1 MGIKVNSLHLFPLFY
16 FMAKDPA
23 VLFYTNDFLSGTIT
37 LSDEQVGKYIKLL
50 CYQHQKGV
58 LSEKDMLAIC
68 KTYDEDIWSKFIK
81 TDEGYYNKRMREEAD
96 KRKQYS
102 ESRRKNKMSKKGI
115 HMINISESYD
125 EHMENENENEIVNIN
140 KDKNES
146 KNAKSKK
153 EEQQLVFISDEWK
166 GLWAEWM
173 EYKQI
178 QFKQKY
184 KLNKHE
190 QIAINKLVKLSKGN
204 LEEAQQI
211 VCQSIESQWQSFYPL
226 KNNNNVTNQ
235 SGNKPSN
242 YEQYQQRRE
251 ELHKFAAE
259 YDKQRGFRP

>member
-1 MGIKVNSLHLFPLFY
+1 
-16 FMAKDPA
+16 MAKDPA

-50 CYQHQKGV
+50 CYQHQKGI
-58 LSEKDMLAIC
+58 LSEKDMMAIC
-68 KTYDEDIWSKFIK
+68 KSYDEDIWSKFIK

-102 ESRRKNKMSKKGI
+102 ESRRKNKMSKKSEDI
-115 HMINISESYD
+115 TNISSSYD
-125 EHMENENENEIVNIN
+125 KHMENENENEIVNIN

-166 GLWAEWM
+166 GLWEEWM

-184 KLNKHE
+184 KANKFE
-190 QIAINKLVKLSKGN
+190 QLGINKLVKLSKGN
-204 LEEAQQI
+204 LEDAQQI
-211 VCQSIESQWQSFYPL
+211 VCQSIEAQWQSFYPL

-235 SGNKPSN
+235 SGNQSGTYDK
-242 YEQYQQRRE
+242 YRERLEQSR
-251 ELHKFAAE
+251 KFADE
-259 YDKQRGFRP
+259 LDKQRGFRP